1 MQELDVIAVLEA
13 LEREGVGPVIDGG
26 WGVDA
31 LIGEATRPHSDLDL
45 VVDRRGVAQVLKVLR
60 AISFVHDPSAR
71 PGVPARVVLR
81 DRGER
86 EVDLHPVVMDP
97 GGDGW
102 QELDG
107 GAWGLYPA
115 AGLQGRGAIAGE
127 PVRCVTA
134 ELQLHHHLGYPWNA
148 KDVHDMSLL
157 MERFGLGLPPPYDRR
172 TYGIPPLP
180 PL

>member
-1 MQELDVIAVLEA
+1 MRELDVVAVLEA
-13 LEREGVGPVIDGG
+13 LERAGVDSVMDGG

-45 VVDRRGVAQVLKVLR
+45 VVDRREVAQVLEALGT
-60 AISFVHDPSAR
+60 ISFEHDPSAR

-81 DRGER
+81 DPGRHEI
-86 EVDLHPVVMDP
+86 DLHPVVMDSV
-97 GGDGW
+97 GNGW
-102 QELDG
+102 QELDS
-107 GAWGLYPA
+107 GAWGLYPV
-115 AGLQGRGAIAGE
+115 AGLQGTGVIAE
-127 PVRCVTA
+127 KPVRCVTA
-134 ELQLHHHLGYPWNA
+134 ELQLRHHLGYPWNA

-172 TYGIPPLP
+172 TPRVPPLP